1 MLPER
6 NWKSSFLDEA
16 FFTSSNKLS
25 SSLTSIAEFGTYFES
40 SSSLAANPWRTKP
53 FSGIDM
59 ARTSSIGLSIEL
71 GTVEFA
77 RQRSHV
83 LALLVATN
91 WNTMSTVA
99 FVRLMTL
106 RRTHP
111 TANEDVCYKT
121 CLITG

>member
-1 MLPER
+1 MEDQATFGYR
-6 NWKSSFLDEA
+6 HGEV
-16 FFTSSNKLS
+16 LS
-25 SSLTSIAEFGTYFES
+25 S
-40 SSSLAANPWRTKP
+40 
-53 FSGIDM
+53 M
-59 ARTSSIGLSIEL
+59 GLSVEL
-71 GTVEFA
+71 ETMEVA

-83 LALLVATN
+83 LASLLATN

-121 CLITG
+121 CLTAG